1 MTRCDVA
8 RDGAPPASRIA
19 TTNPSK
25 QKQNGPTG
33 ASRLDRYD
41 RVVFAPTPRFT
52 TFVNAGG
59 RTDKI
64 TAGVARQTSRSPRPH
79 GDLDA
84 SPPYVR
90 TQAQSA

>member
-1 MTRCDVA
+1 M
-8 RDGAPPASRIA
+8 
-19 TTNPSK
+19 
-25 QKQNGPTG
+25 
-33 ASRLDRYD
+33 DRYD